1 MNFIKGIKE
10 GLKNPKTKSLTM
22 LGIYFVFFLFVFI
35 LLNSAENR
43 NNVPIIEENEKS
55 TIDNYQ
61 AMESYQY
68 KFNYINNGLSNII
81 EGTYFK
87 DTTLFNYNNNKYY
100 FENDLIYIINNDSYY
115 LENIEYNITKLFSK
129 NLYNILVDLKE
140 VSTTT
145 YNDGTKEINYVMDS
159 NKFYNYYYENISNYQ
174 NNIGVKI
181 VEKDNNINSI
191 IFDLTSLNI
200 SLSRIEIDYYN
211 INNISNLEFNKNNYT
226 YRE

>member
-1 MNFIKGIKE
+1 MNFIKSIKE

-35 LLNSAENR
+35 LLNSAENK
-43 NNVPIIEENEKS
+43 NNEPIIEEKEKS

-61 AMESYQY
+61 TMESYQY

-100 FENDLIYIINNDSYY
+100 FENDLIYIINNDSYS
-115 LENIEYNITKLFSK
+115 LGNIEHNITKLFSK

-181 VEKDNNINSI
+181 VKKDNNINSI
-191 IFDLTSLNI
+191 IFDLTNLNI
-200 SLSRIEIDYYN
+200 SLSRIEIEYYN
-211 INNISNLEFNKNNYT
+211 INNISNLEFNKDNYT

>member
-1 MNFIKGIKE
+1 MNFIKSIKE

-35 LLNSAENR
+35 LLNSAENK
-43 NNVPIIEENEKS
+43 NNEPIIEEKKKS

-61 AMESYQY
+61 TMESYQY

-100 FENDLIYIINNDSYY
+100 FENDLIYIINNDSYS
-115 LENIEYNITKLFSK
+115 LGNIEHNITKLFSK

-191 IFDLTSLNI
+191 IFDLTNLNI
-200 SLSRIEIDYYN
+200 SLSRIEIEYYN
-211 INNISNLEFNKNNYT
+211 INNISNLEFNKDNYT